1 VDPGHERV
9 MQPNDYREN
18 AAECLRLAH
27 EAQDARTKF
36 VMLEMAQA
44 WMRLAEHSEKLRD
57 WIGLHN
63 DPVRPDQP
71 SPLR

>member
-1 VDPGHERV
+1 MHR
-9 MQPNDYREN
+9 NDYRQN

-27 EAQDARTKF
+27 EAQDARAKF

-44 WMRLAEHSEKLRD
+44 WMRLAEHSEKLRG
-57 WIGLHN
+57 WIVLHN
-63 DPVRPDQP
+63 DPVAPDRP